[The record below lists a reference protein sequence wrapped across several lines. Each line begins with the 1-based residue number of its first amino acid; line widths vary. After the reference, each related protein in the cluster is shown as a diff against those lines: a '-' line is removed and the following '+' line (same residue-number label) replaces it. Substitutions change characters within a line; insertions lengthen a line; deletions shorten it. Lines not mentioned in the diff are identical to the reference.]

1 MQIDTSN
8 QEASEQRK
16 SVAAS
21 EQEEEDPDLQILEQF
36 KECFKAVSGDAL
48 VVDRS
53 QLKDSKFDIILVF

>member
-8 QEASEQRK
+8 QASEQRN

-53 QLKDSKFDIILVF
+53 QLKDSKFDSIYVF

>member
-8 QEASEQRK
+8 QEAGEQRN

-21 EQEEEDPDLQILEQF
+21 EQEDPDLQILEQF

-53 QLKDSKFDIILVF
+53 QLKDSKFDSISVF

>member
-8 QEASEQRK
+8 QEAGEQRN

-21 EQEEEDPDLQILEQF
+21 EQEDPDLQILEQF
-36 KECFKAVSGDAL
+36 KEYFKAVSGDAL

-53 QLKDSKFDIILVF
+53 QLKDSKFDSISVF